1 MAVILVYNKIKPDI
15 VIHTPFYVMF
25 DPQITPNDDFEK
37 SLQENLFLIPVDVSS
52 SALIP
57 VKDIFGVPS
66 VPSYVIL
73 DWGEKVATAAFTTSA
88 R

>member
-1 MAVILVYNKIKPDI
+1 
-15 VIHTPFYVMF
+15 
-25 DPQITPNDDFEK
+25 
-37 SLQENLFLIPVDVSS
+37 LQENLYLIPVDVSS

-73 DWGEKVATAAFTTSA
+73 DRGEKVSTAAFTTSA

>member
-1 MAVILVYNKIKPDI
+1 
-15 VIHTPFYVMF
+15 
-25 DPQITPNDDFEK
+25 
-37 SLQENLFLIPVDVSS
+37 LIPVDVSS

-73 DWGEKVATAAFTTSA
+73 DHGEKVAVAAFTTSA
-88 R
+88 